1 MGFNKI
7 SKKLIGFLCV
17 LSFALNAETALAQ
30 SVSLNNGEL
39 VLRLHERVTLEELA
53 NSVTDVRSTQ
63 YGRIYSAD
71 EIREV
76 SGPKDFDYHSLLQ
89 ALTSKGFEIVRE
101 SPSHLW
107 ITVKPKSNSLL
118 WNQGNQVFSSKLL
131 SKFPL
136 VESVIGLDHS
146 RQVHTLLQAIPP
158 IQFGPLGPEWIRSSY
173 GFDPIYKSGVNGK
186 NQTIAIVSYGGFYTS
201 DVDEYF
207 SAQRISPA
215 PKVDV
220 IEVNGPV
227 AITRE
232 AATEVG
238 MDTEFAGM
246 IAPGAHLLVF
256 ESSHNDDAGDVEL
269 FNAILDDGRA
279 KVVSYSWGNCETAV
293 SHQHLLDM
301 NKIFARAVA
310 QGVNIVVG
318 SGDFGAEG
326 CPGDSG
332 IVADWPASSPYVVA
346 VGGTTIQ
353 GLDRGEVQETAWADS
368 GGGMSGLFEKPSW
381 QKGLPY
387 ERRAFPDVAF
397 NADASSGEPAWIH
410 SGHSGDEE
418 AHWVTMGGTSI
429 AAPQWAGFLAL
440 VGDARRGKS
449 TLGFLNPKIYN
460 LPDIYKE
467 QRNRLFHD
475 VTQGSNDG
483 FSAGLGWD
491 AVTGWGSMRASPLLE
506 FLKGL

>member
-1 MGFNKI
+1 MGFKKI
-7 SKKLIGFLCV
+7 TGLLCI
-17 LSFALNAETALAQ
+17 LSFALNASAND
-30 SVSLNNGEL
+30 SEL

-63 YGRIYSAD
+63 YGRSYSAD
-71 EIREV
+71 EIRDL
-76 SGPKDFDYHSLLQ
+76 SAPTDSDYHSLLQ
-89 ALTSKGFEIVRE
+89 ALVVKGFDIIHE
-101 SPSHLW
+101 SPTHLW
-107 ITVKPKSNSLL
+107 ITVKAPISLNSKTSLWSQELSNM
-118 WNQGNQVFSSKLL
+118 LL

-146 RQVHTLLQAIPP
+146 RQAHTLLHLNSLVTSFVAPLVPP

-173 GFDPIYKSGVNGK
+173 GFDPIYKSGITGK
-186 NQTIAIVSYGGFYTS
+186 SQVIAIVSYGGFYTS
-201 DVDEYF
+201 DVEEYF
-207 SAQRISPA
+207 SFQKISPA
-215 PKVDV
+215 PRVDV

-227 AITRE
+227 AVTRE

-332 IVADWPASSPYVVA
+332 VVADWPASSPYVVA

-381 QKGLPY
+381 QKDIPY

-410 SGHSGDEE
+410 SGNEE
-418 AHWVTMGGTSI
+418 AHWATMGGTSI

-440 VGDARRGKS
+440 VGDARKGKPA
-449 TLGFLNPKIYN
+449 LGFLNPRIYN
-460 LPDIYKE
+460 LKEE
-467 QRNRLFHD
+467 QRSSLFHD
-475 VTQGSNDG
+475 ITQGSNDG
-483 FSAGLGWD
+483 YFAGSGWD

>member
-1 MGFNKI
+1 MDFRNITG
-7 SKKLIGFLCV
+7 LLCV
-17 LSFALNAETALAQ
+17 LSFALHAEQALAR
-30 SVSLNNGEL
+30 SAFVSDGANNGAGDGDSEL
-39 VLRLHERVTLEELA
+39 ILRLHERVTLEELA

-63 YGRIYSAD
+63 YGRSYSAD
-71 EIREV
+71 EIRDLSAPV
-76 SGPKDFDYHSLLQ
+76 DSDYHSLLQ
-89 ALTSKGFEIVRE
+89 ALTVKGFEIVRE
-101 SPSHLW
+101 SPTHLW
-107 ITVKPKSNSLL
+107 ITVKSKNKTSH
-118 WNQGNQVFSSKLL
+118 WNQRILSELPSKY
-131 SKFPL
+131 PL

-146 RQVHTLLQAIPP
+146 RQAHTLFHINRVNRAAELVPAIPP
-158 IQFGPLGPEWIRSSY
+158 IQFGPLGPDWIRSSY
-173 GFDPIYKSGVNGK
+173 GFDPIYNSGVNGK
-186 NQTIAIVSYGGFYTS
+186 NQVIAIVSYGGFYSS
-201 DVDEYF
+201 DVAEYF
-207 SAQRISPA
+207 SFQKIYPA

-220 IEVNGPV
+220 IEVNGSV

-232 AATEVG
+232 AASEVG

-301 NKIFARAVA
+301 NKIFARAVV

-332 IVADWPASSPYVVA
+332 VVADWPASSPYVVA

-368 GGGMSGLFEKPSW
+368 GGGVSGIFEKPSW
-381 QKGLPY
+381 QKDIPF

-397 NADASSGEPAWIH
+397 NADASSGEPAWVH
-410 SGHSGDEE
+410 SGNEE
-418 AHWVTMGGTSI
+418 AHWATMGGTSI

-440 VGDARRGKS
+440 VGDARTGRPS
-449 TLGFLNPKIYN
+449 LGFINPKIYN
-460 LPDIYKE
+460 LKKE
-467 QRNRLFHD
+467 
-475 VTQGSNDG
+475 
-483 FSAGLGWD
+483 
-491 AVTGWGSMRASPLLE
+491 
-506 FLKGL
+506 